1 MKVFKNKILPIM
13 LCAIMLSTQ
22 IIFGCLTVRA
32 HADENVVQ
40 WFTDNFSDSV
50 SAIGGAIWNSTTE
63 CWNAWKRILGLDTD
77 EEVEQYINDNVFLTG
92 HTGGGYDVRFTPQFV
107 DDMQNFVND
116 YKTEY
121 EDFKYCYS
129 IDFKRW
135 SNAFASRARYQ
146 SILNLLN
153 LYPNDVFVFY
163 TYYGVSSDPTSA
175 NDNNSIQQG
184 GDRAIRIYRLSNE
197 FASFVLNSDIT
208 GFFSVYPYND
218 DWQKLKYSSSTIY
231 GFAQQGDTNLSVVG
245 LPSYY
250 DETID
255 FTAVD
260 ADKNAYPLG
269 GGNGF
274 WSPAGNTYYVIHSSP
289 HGYPMYRTT
298 DIMKQ
303 YSLGNQP
310 YYVVPTNPNITY
322 DNGYY
327 SVTTTQLDNSIS
339 YGDISSYVEDNS
351 ITEYSTVISYINNY
365 YYNNGGGSGG
375 GSGSGGSGSDIDW
388 GWLGSIG
395 EVIGGLISALGNVIA
410 GIIDAISQLITSITE
425 GLPNVFGQLMEWLF
439 PFLPDYLISLLSLTI
454 MAVVIV
460 SLVKLLR
467 GK

>member
-1 MKVFKNKILPIM
+1 MKKKIYKIFAIFLSFLIFSYSVIFSTFSINSYCDIVTDTLIESLISSLVGYVFNDAVDAGREFGTWLFNKKGID
-13 LCAIMLSTQ
+13 
-22 IIFGCLTVRA
+22 IFNDGNIEDYGLRIGDGKV
-32 HADENVVQ
+32 E
-40 WFTDNFSDSV
+40 V
-50 SAIGGAIWNSTTE
+50 S
-63 CWNAWKRILGLDTD
+63 
-77 EEVEQYINDNVFLTG
+77 EEVEEDLTE
-92 HTGGGYDVRFTPQFV
+92 
-107 DDMQNFVND
+107 FVND
-116 YKTEY
+116 YKQDNP
-121 EDFKYCYS
+121 DFRYCYS

-135 SNAFASRARYQ
+135 SNAFVSRARYQ

-153 LYPNDVFVFY
+153 QYPNDVFVFY
-163 TYYGVSSDPTSA
+163 TYYGVTSDPTGT

-197 FASFVLNSDIT
+197 FSCFVLNSDIS

-255 FTAVD
+255 FTAID

-274 WSPAGNTYYVIHSSP
+274 WSPYGNTFYVIHSSP

-310 YYVVPTNPNITY
+310 YYIVPTNPNVTY

-339 YGDISSYVEDNS
+339 YGDISTYV
-351 ITEYSTVISYINNY
+351 STNNVTDYNVVNNYINNY
-365 YYNNGGGSGG
+365 YYNNGGGNGN
-375 GSGSGGSGSDIDW
+375 GSGGDNGNGSGGDSNIDW
-388 GWLGSIG
+388 GWLGNIG

-410 GIIDAISQLITSITE
+410 GVIDAIASLIESLTVNLPNTLGQLIA
-425 GLPNVFGQLMEWLF
+425 WLI
-439 PFLPDYLISLLSLTI
+439 PFLPEEVTTLLGAFF
-454 MAVVIV
+454 MVVVIIGV
-460 SLVKLLR
+460 IKLLR
-467 GK
+467 R